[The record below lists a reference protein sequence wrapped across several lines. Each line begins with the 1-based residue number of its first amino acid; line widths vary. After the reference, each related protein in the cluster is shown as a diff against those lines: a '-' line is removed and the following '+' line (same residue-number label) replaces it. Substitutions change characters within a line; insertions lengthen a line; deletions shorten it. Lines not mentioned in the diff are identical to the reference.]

1 MITLKIDN
9 QETEKE
15 LLAFVK
21 AQKKSID
28 EVTIEA
34 IQQFMLSFKGSG
46 ITYTKKNVDNHKHV
60 IQKNY
65 DVDNTD
71 NITLDHIHDSAEY
84 IHNLRR

>member
-9 QETEKE
+9 QETEKK

-34 IQQFMLSFKGSG
+34 IQQFMLSFKGND
-46 ITYTKKNVDNHKHV
+46 ITYAKKNVDDHKHV

-71 NITLDHIHDSAEY
+71 NIALEHIHNSAEY